1 MKRTLAGDVMMLAAT
16 MIFGAMTIFS
26 KQILAELEVFN
37 MVALR
42 FLIAF
47 AVCFAVFFKRYRT
60 MDRETALHA
69 GVLGTFLFISY
80 FCMVE
85 GCKYTTASNA
95 GFMMSLVAFFT
106 PLIIWVQE
114 KKAPTGRQTASI
126 FITLFGVGLMCLS
139 GSLTLNKG
147 DLICICCAFFYAFQM
162 LYTERYA
169 RLHDPI
175 VLGTFQL
182 IFVSAYAFIFSFVLE
197 DSFRLPVSA
206 AGWGQLLYL
215 ALGCGALGFI
225 LQTAAEKYSS
235 ANHATVIYASQP
247 VFVAIFSH
255 LMLGEEITARQV
267 AGIVIV
273 FIGVLITV
281 KSGSDTGRD
290 AGVLSTI
297 KTGSNSNTVR
307 DAGGPPDNME
317 G

>member
-1 MKRTLAGDVMMLAAT
+1 MRSGGPGSTAGSGAKHPLAGDLMMLAAT

-37 MVALR
+37 MVGLR

-47 AVCFAVFFKRYRT
+47 AVCFIVFRKRYRSL
-60 MDRETALHA
+60 DRETAVHA
-69 GVLGTFLFISY
+69 GILGTFLFVSY
-80 FCMVE
+80 LCMVL

-114 KKAPTGRQTASI
+114 KTPPSMRQTASI
-126 FITLFGVGLMCLS
+126 FITLAGVGMMCLS
-139 GSLTLNKG
+139 GDLTLNKG
-147 DLICICCAFFYAFQM
+147 DLICVLSALFYAFQM

-169 RLHDPI
+169 DRHDPI

-182 IFVSAYAFIFSFVLE
+182 AFVAVYGFAFSLMLE
-197 DSFRLPVSA
+197 DGLRLPVSA

-225 LQTAAEKYSS
+225 LQTAAEKLSS
-235 ANHATVIYASQP
+235 ADHATIIYASQP
-247 VFVAIFSH
+247 VFVALFSYM
-255 LMLGEEITARQV
+255 LLGEQISPRQI
-267 AGIVIV
+267 AGIIVV

-281 KSGSDTGRD
+281 GQRS
-290 AGVLSTI
+290 
-297 KTGSNSNTVR
+297 
-307 DAGGPPDNME
+307 
-317 G
+317 

>member
-1 MKRTLAGDVMMLAAT
+1 MMLAAT

-47 AVCFAVFFKRYRT
+47 AVCFVVFRRRYRSV
-60 MDRETALHA
+60 DRVMTRHA
-69 GVLGTFLFISY
+69 WVLGTFLFISY
-80 FCMVE
+80 LCMVV

-106 PLIIWVQE
+106 PLIVWVQE
-114 KKAPTGRQTASI
+114 KTAPSKRQTASI
-126 FITLFGVGLMCLS
+126 FITLIGVGMMCLS
-139 GSLTLNKG
+139 GRLTLNKG
-147 DLICICCAFFYAFQM
+147 DLVCIGSAFFYAFQM

-169 RLHDPI
+169 EKHDPV

-182 IFVSAYAFIFSFVLE
+182 IFVAVYGFIFSLIFE
-197 DSFRLPVSA
+197 DGFRLPVSA

-225 LQTAAEKYSS
+225 LQTAAEKFSS
-235 ANHATVIYASQP
+235 AGHTTIIYASQP
-247 VFVAIFSH
+247 VFVALFSF
-255 LMLGEEITARQV
+255 LLLGEPISLRQI
-267 AGIVIV
+267 AGIIIV

-281 KSGSDTGRD
+281 RQDDKEGSP
-290 AGVLSTI
+290 I
-297 KTGSNSNTVR
+297 
-307 DAGGPPDNME
+307 
-317 G
+317 

>member
-1 MKRTLAGDVMMLAAT
+1 MKRTLAGDLMMLAAT

-47 AVCFAVFFKRYRT
+47 AVCFAVFRRRYRT
-60 MDRETALHA
+60 ADRQTAFHA
-69 GVLGTFLFISY
+69 GVLGTFLFVSY
-80 FCMVE
+80 LCMVV

-106 PLIIWVQE
+106 PLIVWAQE
-114 KKAPTGRQTASI
+114 KTPPSRRHVASI
-126 FITLFGVGLMCLS
+126 FITLIGVGLMCLS
-139 GSLTLNKG
+139 GSFTLNKG
-147 DLICICCAFFYAFQM
+147 DIICIFSAFFYSFQM

-169 RLHDPI
+169 EKHDPV

-182 IFVSAYAFIFSFVLE
+182 IFVAVYGLIFSLILE
-197 DSFRLPVSA
+197 DGFRLPVSP

-235 ANHATVIYASQP
+235 AAHSTIIYASQP
-247 VFVAIFSH
+247 VFVALFSY
-255 LMLGEEITARQV
+255 LMLGEPITVRQA

-273 FIGVLITV
+273 FAGVLITV
-281 KSGSDTGRD
+281 SPAEIRQSEQLPR
-290 AGVLSTI
+290 
-297 KTGSNSNTVR
+297 
-307 DAGGPPDNME
+307 E
-317 G
+317 

>member
-1 MKRTLAGDVMMLAAT
+1 MAADRKHIALGDLMMLAAT

-47 AVCFAVFFKRYRT
+47 AACLLVFHKRYRRL
-60 MDRETALHA
+60 DKETFLHS

-80 FCMVE
+80 LCMVL

-106 PLIIWVQE
+106 PLIILVQE
-114 KKAPTGRQTASI
+114 HIVPGRVQIVSI
-126 FITLFGVGLMCLS
+126 IITIIGVGLMCLS
-139 GSLTLNKG
+139 GRLTLNKG

-169 RLHDPI
+169 KKHDPI

-182 IFVSAYAFIFSFVLE
+182 IFVSVYAFIFSFALE
-197 DSFRLPVSA
+197 HSFRLPQSP
-206 AGWGQLLYL
+206 AGWGQLMYL

-235 ANHATVIYASQP
+235 ADHATIIYASQP
-247 VFVAIFSH
+247 VFVALFSF
-255 LMLGEEITARQV
+255 LMLGEQITLRQII
-267 AGIVIV
+267 GIVVV
-273 FIGVLITV
+273 FVGVLITV
-281 KSGSDTGRD
+281 RSGPADDTSGD
-290 AGVLSTI
+290 LA
-297 KTGSNSNTVR
+297 
-307 DAGGPPDNME
+307 E
-317 G
+317 GISA

>member
-1 MKRTLAGDVMMLAAT
+1 MEKMKKTGGNSVLAGDMMMLAAT

-47 AVCFAVFFKRYRT
+47 AVCFAVFRKRYRS
-60 MDRETALHA
+60 MDRETVIHSWI
-69 GVLGTFLFISY
+69 LGTFLFVSY
-80 FCMVE
+80 LCMVI

-114 KKAPTGRQTASI
+114 HKAPSGTQAASI
-126 FITLFGVGLMCLS
+126 IITLIGVGMMCLS
-139 GSLTLNKG
+139 GSFTLNKG
-147 DLICICCAFFYAFQM
+147 DLVCILCAFFYAFQM

-169 RLHDPI
+169 EKHDPV

-182 IFVSAYAFIFSFVLE
+182 IFVSVYGFIFSLILE
-197 DSFRLPVSA
+197 DGFRLPVSP

-235 ANHATVIYASQP
+235 AGHATIIYASQP
-247 VFVAIFSH
+247 VFVAVFSH
-255 LMLGEEITARQV
+255 LMLGEPITLRQI

-281 KSGSDTGRD
+281 KPKNQNGEVT
-290 AGVLSTI
+290 
-297 KTGSNSNTVR
+297 KPVR
-307 DAGGPPDNME
+307 
-317 G
+317 

>member
-1 MKRTLAGDVMMLAAT
+1 MKRSLAGDLMMLGAT

-47 AVCFAVFFKRYRT
+47 AVCFAVFHRRYSAAG
-60 MDRETALHA
+60 RETALHS

-80 FCMVE
+80 LCMVL

-106 PLIIWVQE
+106 PLIVWVQE
-114 KKAPTGRQTASI
+114 KKAPSARQTASI
-126 FITLFGVGLMCLS
+126 VITLVGVGLMCLS
-139 GSLTLNKG
+139 GRFTLNKG
-147 DLICICCAFFYAFQM
+147 DVICIFSAFFYSFQM

-169 RLHDPI
+169 RTDDPV

-182 IFVSAYAFIFSFVLE
+182 IFVAVYGAVFSFALE
-197 DSFRLPVSA
+197 DGFRLPVSP

-235 ANHATVIYASQP
+235 AAHSTIIYASQP
-247 VFVAIFSH
+247 VFVALFSYI
-255 LMLGEEITARQV
+255 MLGEPITLRQI
-267 AGIVIV
+267 AGIIIV
-273 FIGVLITV
+273 FAGVLIT
-281 KSGSDTGRD
+281 
-290 AGVLSTI
+290 
-297 KTGSNSNTVR
+297 TVQPR
-307 DAGGPPDNME
+307 QDRMEDNIQQTRTE
-317 G
+317 AD

>member
-1 MKRTLAGDVMMLAAT
+1 MKKGALAGDAMMLAAT

-47 AVCFAVFFKRYRT
+47 AVCFAVFRKRYKSV
-60 MDRETALHA
+60 DKETTLHA
-69 GVLGTFLFISY
+69 FVLGTFLFISY

-106 PLIIWVQE
+106 PLIVWAQE
-114 KKAPTGRQTASI
+114 KKRPTGRQTASI
-126 FITLFGVGLMCLS
+126 LITLFGVGLMCLS
-139 GSLTLNKG
+139 GRLTLNKG

-169 RLHDPI
+169 QKHDPI

-182 IFVSAYAFIFSFVLE
+182 IFVSVYAFIFSFALE
-197 DSFRLPVSA
+197 DSFRLPQSG

-235 ANHATVIYASQP
+235 ANHATIIYASQP
-247 VFVAIFSH
+247 VFVAIFSY
-255 LMLGEEITARQV
+255 LMLAEPISLRQI
-267 AGIVIV
+267 AGIIIV

-281 KSGSDTGRD
+281 KTD
-290 AGVLSTI
+290 
-297 KTGSNSNTVR
+297 
-307 DAGGPPDNME
+307 GGLPDE
-317 G
+317 T